1 MEEMKNLEKL
11 TTDISDALY
20 DSINLLDI
28 LDDVVD
34 GERKAYFLVST
45 LQKNIKKAFDDVETC
60 RQMISVPD

>member
-1 MEEMKNLEKL
+1 MEERKNLEQL
-11 TTDISDALY
+11 TTDISDVLY

-60 RQMISVPD
+60 RQMISIPD